1 VPGLL
6 LFKKGPQYRCLAQ
19 SHLSDDRYKSL
30 SVFNSIDKGG
40 DRFFVARTEVK
51 KARVWGNVKRFLGKS
66 EVLKIHKKLTRRVRR
81 WFLSRPGSS

>member
-1 VPGLL
+1 
-6 LFKKGPQYRCLAQ
+6 
-19 SHLSDDRYKSL
+19 
-30 SVFNSIDKGG
+30 
-40 DRFFVARTEVK
+40 VARTEVK